1 MQLKPDC
8 LGASSEIIMSVKSL
22 VACEHSI
29 SLREHPVTS
38 LGRVKFCIKHW
49 RVVPLEERSKFLFLS
64 LLNSCLISSSTINT
78 YSRDSR
84 DSVKISKIITR
95 THSDHPSVV
104 ISFKFDFIIL
114 KNLFMYVSSLLT
126 VNKLFMKIKNSL
138 KVVDISNS

>member
-1 MQLKPDC
+1 MFD
-8 LGASSEIIMSVKSL
+8 
-22 VACEHSI
+22 
-29 SLREHPVTS
+29 
-38 LGRVKFCIKHW
+38 
-49 RVVPLEERSKFLFLS
+49 LF
-64 LLNSCLISSSTINT
+64 IN
-78 YSRDSR
+78 YKYSR